1 MNDPPFT
8 KGGLGGFKERRK
20 MDAAQR
26 QKGGFAC

>member
-20 MDAAQR
+20 MNETQR
-26 QKGGFAC
+26 QKGGLAC